1 MGNPNASTVLKN
13 VPLVFPQAISTS
25 NASLSSPFAKSY
37 TTLPL
42 PAVSKLGMVYSI
54 FIFFIIQSYLASFRY
69 VILPAAM
76 SYRPDSSGDK
86 KNQCH
91 AVPMFR
97 PRNIGGGTSQNLFYL
112 SLNPTTPLLHYS
124 ITPLLHYSIIHYS
137 LHQTTCCILLFR

>member
-1 MGNPNASTVLKN
+1 KN

-91 AVPMFR
+91 AVPKHR
-97 PRNIGGGTSQNLFYL
+97 GRHQPK
-112 SLNPTTPLLHYS
+112 PLLPLPKPHYT

-137 LHQTTCCILLFR
+137 LPQSTCCILLFR